1 MDVKRFIIFFITI
14 AQDIKR
20 ERWVL
25 TDEAKKYAAEGSPE
39 VQFLLAVPQEGISI
53 NELKVVNLIFTL
65 YFG

>member
-25 TDEAKKYAAEGSPE
+25 TDEAKKYVAEGSPE
-39 VQFLLAVPQEGISI
+39 VQFLLAVPPEGISI
-53 NELKVVNLIFTL
+53 NELKVVNLIFTF
-65 YFG
+65 YFS